1 MSGLS
6 IVSPFCAPTEHSA
19 QKIGELAQ
27 SGHFRHFLS
36 EVRHTR
42 WMRALS
48 LVVSALLA
56 LAITFSGAPIAI
68 AEPTRIFPIE
78 ATSECRVKFA
88 QYHHDYPATDIL
100 TKKGCAFLA
109 PIDGVVDEVSRKDRW
124 SGKTNRGQ
132 DRGGLFVSIIGVDG
146 VRYYGSHLM
155 EVADGIEP
163 GVNVTA
169 GEVLGKVGTTGS
181 ARGTAPHLHFGLSWP
196 TEKGDWKIRR
206 GALLPYK
213 YLKSWQKGENLSPVA
228 AMARQK
234 AKTL

>member
-1 MSGLS
+1 MFNPAWRNR
-6 IVSPFCAPTEHSA
+6 V
-19 QKIGELAQ
+19 
-27 SGHFRHFLS
+27 
-36 EVRHTR
+36 
-42 WMRALS
+42 
-48 LVVSALLA
+48 LLA
-56 LAITFSGAPIAI
+56 LAGVIANAQFAH
-68 AEPTRIFPIE
+68 AEPLRVFPIE
-78 ATSECRVKFA
+78 ESKKCAVKFA
-88 QYHHDYPATDIL
+88 QYHHDYPATDII

-124 SGKTNRGQ
+124 SGKTNRGA

-163 GVNVTA
+163 GVTITA

-213 YLKSWQKGENLSPVA
+213 YLKSWQKGENLSPVSA
-228 AMARQK
+228 IKKIAPATQNE
-234 AKTL
+234 